1 MTLPQH
7 ADPERARGLRFGRWH
22 DRVRGLLP
30 EVFGEAALAD
40 AIETPGSGQVR
51 ALLTVAGNPALSL

>member
-1 MTLPQH
+1 MTVPQY

-22 DRVRGLLP
+22 DSVRGLP